1 MPTMPLLLH
10 ECPWE
15 LAVRRNASSDAK
27 YPVPDALTWSRR
39 RRLHELPG
47 QCGAQ
52 ILQFGRSIG
61 NGYFPCFRS
70 VVVSVFPLI
79 NGDYLRLKNKNL
91 FFLLQSNQCVCV
103 FFFASLKA

>member
-70 VVVSVFPLI
+70 VVFVSVFLLT
-79 NGDYLRLKNKNL
+79 NGDYLRL
-91 FFLLQSNQCVCV
+91 
-103 FFFASLKA
+103 

>member
-1 MPTMPLLLH
+1 MPTMPLLLQ

-27 YPVPDALTWSRR
+27 YPVPDALTWSRH

-70 VVVSVFPLI
+70 VVVSAFSLLI
-79 NGDYLRLKNKNL
+79 GGNL
-91 FFLLQSNQCVCV
+91 LL
-103 FFFASLKA
+103 